1 MAQELYFDQKLARQ
15 VAKAHVEAIAD
26 IIDSVNMNVIEAEY
40 DADDKHSDEWYEEY
54 GKLCEAIA
62 GPGSPDIPD
71 EILPF
76 WEQNDERLNHMY
88 HNVIS
93 EWYGDN
99 SSTGKKLLLVFNT
112 MDKEGI

>member
-15 VAKAHVEAIAD
+15 VAEAHVEAIAD
-26 IIDSVNMNVIEAEY
+26 IIDSVAFGVIVAEQ
-40 DADDKHSDEWYEEY
+40 DADEHSDVWYEEY

-62 GPGSPDIPD
+62 GPSSPEIPD

-76 WEQNDERLNHMY
+76 WEQNDERLQGLY

-93 EWYGDN
+93 EWYGNNDM
-99 SSTGKKLLLVFNT
+99 SKKIMLVFTTIN
-112 MDKEGI
+112 KEGI

>member
-15 VAKAHVEAIAD
+15 VAEAHVEAIAD
-26 IIDSVNMNVIEAEY
+26 IIDSVNMNLIEAEQAG
-40 DADDKHSDEWYEEY
+40 DEHSVDWWEEY

-76 WEQNDERLNHMY
+76 FEQNDERLQGLY
-88 HNVIS
+88 HVVIF
-93 EWYGDN
+93 EWYGTDN
-99 SSTGKKLLLVFNT
+99 MSEKLKLVFT
-112 MDKEGI
+112 TIHKEGF

>member
-15 VAKAHVEAIAD
+15 VAEAHVEAIAD

-40 DADDKHSDEWYEEY
+40 DADDEHSVEWYEEY

-76 WEQNDERLNHMY
+76 FEQNDERLQGLY
-88 HNVIS
+88 SNVIN
-93 EWYGDN
+93 EWYGNNDM
-99 SSTGKKLLLVFNT
+99 SKKLKLVFT
-112 MDKEGI
+112 TISKEGI

>member
-15 VAKAHVEAIAD
+15 VAEAHVEAIAD

-40 DADDKHSDEWYEEY
+40 DADDAHSEEWYEEY

-76 WEQNDERLNHMY
+76 WEQNDERLQGLY

-93 EWYGDN
+93 EWYGNNDM
-99 SSTGKKLLLVFNT
+99 SKKLMFVFT
-112 MDKEGI
+112 TIHKEGI

>member
-15 VAKAHVEAIAD
+15 VVEAHVEAIAD
-26 IIDSVNMNVIEAEY
+26 IIDSVNMDLFEAEL
-40 DADDKHSDEWYEEY
+40 DGDERSVEWFEEY

-76 WEQNDERLNHMY
+76 FEQNDERLQGLY
-88 HNVIS
+88 QVVIF
-93 EWYGDN
+93 EWYGTDDM
-99 SSTGKKLLLVFNT
+99 SEKLNLVFT
-112 MDKEGI
+112 TIHKEGF

>member
-1 MAQELYFDQKLARQ
+1 MAQELYFDQALARQ
-15 VAKAHVEAIAD
+15 VAEAHVEAIAD
-26 IIDSVNMNVIEAEY
+26 IINDVNMNLIESEQ
-40 DADDKHSDEWYEEY
+40 DGDEHSVDWWEEY

-76 WEQNDERLNHMY
+76 FEQNDERLQGLY

-93 EWYGDN
+93 EWYGN
-99 SSTGKKLLLVFNT
+99 SDMSKKIMLVFNT
-112 MDKEGI
+112 INKEGI

>member
-15 VAKAHVEAIAD
+15 VAEAHVEAIAD

-40 DADDKHSDEWYEEY
+40 DADDEHSVEWYEEY

-62 GPGSPDIPD
+62 GPSSPDIPD

-76 WEQNDERLNHMY
+76 WEQNDERLQGLY

-93 EWYGDN
+93 EWYGNNDM
-99 SSTGKKLLLVFNT
+99 SKKIMLVFTTIN
-112 MDKEGI
+112 KEGI